1 MNFQTYEKCDK
12 VNDRI
17 ELNGKIRLF
26 VPTLQEKS
34 TISFSMKYELLN
46 QIEYFIKLS

>member
-1 MNFQTYEKCDK
+1 MKKFGYSFGLYKK
-12 VNDRI
+12 
-17 ELNGKIRLF
+17 K
-26 VPTLQEKS
+26 K